1 MQTTSPAASSGS
13 LLHLPIPLTT
23 GTPTVGPGH
32 DGYVMDD
39 LDGICTVL
47 VAKDYMPFRYQ
58 FMERIR
64 LIDKEP
70 SGRVLFN
77 RLAEIGTRL
86 GVFPVL
92 DLIVPPCDAA
102 SGAPPADWDALVRQA
117 RPTVHMENG
126 RCVWDP
132 LLQPLEPG
140 SPHYASQYRQVES
153 YLIALCQQL
162 AADHTENSA
171 TGFRDVL
178 PDPSVP
184 PEPSA
189 PPPGY
194 VPLRFA
200 PVLDMRVAAADA
212 SPAASPG
219 MPGAARPAFAGDRGP
234 ETRNALPLWEGR
246 TTSLTVPGRTKLRV
260 RVSKQLAERMNEVRE
275 TLRTLGGTLYGYL
288 LFQAL
293 ASCAKQGETL
303 IVAEGNG
310 KSGLTTTQDGAL
322 VWLFDRADL
331 SRRCA
336 RHGMYERHRFLYTAF
351 FDLTAAQDVFGR
363 RLGHTEA
370 WMEDNWIS
378 GRSAMDGIYNEIKSD
393 REPAHYPSDA
403 GPSSAERSGVR
414 QTYDADA
421 VYQASVMRR
430 RDAQRRRAGTRG
442 GAMEGSSFL
451 RGALRRVGELI
462 RTVPS
467 RLGLTDSST
476 SASGAAASAY
486 GDLLPAMRAPAI
498 PNEYQRVN
506 PGR

>member
-1 MQTTSPAASSGS
+1 MQTTSPAPTSGS
-13 LLHLPIPLTT
+13 LLHQPIPLVTSSST
-23 GTPTVGPGH
+23 AGPEH

-39 LDGICTVL
+39 LDGICTAL
-47 VAKDYMPFRYQ
+47 VAKDYMPFRNQ

-92 DLIVPPCDAA
+92 DLIVRLCDAA
-102 SGAPPADWDALVRQA
+102 GGAPPSDWDALVRQA
-117 RPTVHMENG
+117 KPLVHMENG

-132 LLQPLEPG
+132 LSQPLEPH

-162 AADHTENSA
+162 APDHTENPA
-171 TGFRDVL
+171 TGFRQVL
-178 PDPSVP
+178 ADPSVP
-184 PEPSA
+184 HGPSA

-194 VPLRFA
+194 VALRFA
-200 PVLDMRVAAADA
+200 PVLDMRGAAADA
-212 SPAASPG
+212 WPAASPA
-219 MPGAARPAFAGDRGP
+219 MPGAARPAYAGNSGL

-246 TTSLTVPGRTKLRV
+246 TTSLTVPGKTKLRV
-260 RVSKQLAERMNEVRE
+260 RVSKQLAEQMNDVRE
-275 TLRTLGGTLYGYL
+275 TLRTLGGTLHGYL

-293 ASCAKQGETL
+293 ASCAKRGETL

-310 KSGLTTTQDGAL
+310 QSGLTTTRDGAL

-351 FDLTAAQDVFGR
+351 FDLTAAQDVLGR
-363 RLGHTEA
+363 RLGHTAE
-370 WMEDNWIS
+370 WMEGNWIS
-378 GRSAMDGIYNEIKSD
+378 GRSAMDGIYSEMKSD

-403 GPSSAERSGVR
+403 GPSSVERSGVR
-414 QTYDADA
+414 QTYDADV

-430 RDAQRRRAGTRG
+430 RDAQRGRAGTPG
-442 GAMEGSSFL
+442 GTVGDASFM
-451 RGALRRVGELI
+451 RGALRRVRELI

-467 RLGLTDSST
+467 RLGLTDNVP
-476 SASGAAASAY
+476 ASGATASAY
-486 GDLLPAMRAPAI
+486 SDLLPAMRARAI
-498 PNEYQRVN
+498 SNEYQRVN